1 MDVIRSDNY
10 GSKKKGAIALY
21 GMCENVWSSI
31 HICKL
36 SNVKIYVMPITV
48 GIIVLHL
55 IQNDDSTMRVSV
67 M

>member
-1 MDVIRSDNY
+1 MEA
-10 GSKKKGAIALY
+10 KKKGAIALY
-21 GMCENVWSSI
+21 DMCENVWSSI

-36 SNVKIYVMPITV
+36 SNVKIYAMPITV